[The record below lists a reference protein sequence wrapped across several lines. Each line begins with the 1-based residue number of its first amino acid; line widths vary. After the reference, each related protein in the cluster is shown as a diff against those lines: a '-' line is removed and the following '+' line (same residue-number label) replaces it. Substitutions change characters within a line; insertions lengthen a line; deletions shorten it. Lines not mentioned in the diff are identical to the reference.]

1 MEHTNTG
8 STFLVAKPYYSK
20 MYFVKVTINTSVFC
34 LVHLMYELRFQWSIV
49 ILLLGVI
56 AWPLTTVDL
65 R

>member
-34 LVHLMYELRFQWSIV
+34 LVHLMYELRFQ
-49 ILLLGVI
+49 
-56 AWPLTTVDL
+56 
-65 R
+65 